1 MPGTITPATDFNV
14 EKDCQEL
21 RTAMKGLGTNEA
33 KIINVL
39 GNRSRDQRLEI
50 VVKFKTMFGKDLIAE
65 LKSELSANFL
75 RLCKC
80 MLLSIPQFLAKELKR
95 AMKGSGTDERALVE
109 ILVGLDNKGI
119 VAVKRAYKST
129 FEADLEREIVSETS
143 GDFKRLALSLLQGHR
158 DESETVDKEL
168 AKEDAMDLFNA
179 GVNRFGTDESN
190 PPFPVGVFRNTLLTR
205 RYEETFNSI
214 LCSRSYR
221 HLKMVFAEYKLKYK
235 RELTKDMLNLLE
247 WRKNAEI
254 EKKTKTY
261 DGNSAGGRVAG
272 EDIEKSIRSEMS
284 GELELGFISIV
295 KRIKNTPTYF
305 AEELYKSM
313 KGLGTDDDQ
322 LVRILVWRSEI
333 DLVEIKGAFE
343 SLYGKSLKEYIREDT
358 SGDFRS
364 LLLTIVK

>member
-221 HLKMVFAEYKLKYK
+221 HLKMVFAEYKL
-235 RELTKDMLNLLE
+235 
-247 WRKNAEI
+247 
-254 EKKTKTY
+254 
-261 DGNSAGGRVAG
+261 VAG